1 MEALIKEA
9 LAQLDF
15 ELMEDAARQD
25 YDQGICMA
33 TVTATDGE
41 TEIYIDATAY
51 FTTPRLIRR
60 EDYWNPAEW
69 SETSISQP
77 VITDAVAII
86 DNEEINIKHLVQ
98 L

>member
-1 MEALIKEA
+1 MTELIKEA
-9 LAQLDF
+9 LSQLEF
-15 ELMEDAARQD
+15 ELMENAEQQD
-25 YDQGICMA
+25 HDGGICMA

-51 FTTPRLIRR
+51 FTAPRLIRR

-69 SETSISQP
+69 SEVSISQP

-86 DNEEINIKHLVQ
+86 GDMEYSIKHLIE

>member
-1 MEALIKEA
+1 MEELIKEA
-9 LAQLDF
+9 LSQLDF
-15 ELMEDAARQD
+15 ELMEDAERYD

-33 TVTATDGE
+33 TVTATDGT

-51 FTTPRLIRR
+51 FTGSRLIRR
-60 EDYWNPAEW
+60 EDYYNPAEW

-86 DNEEINIKHLVQ
+86 DNEEINIKHLIK